1 MARTIEM
8 HALGAVRVTRE
19 GEDVSLGGPR
29 QRRLLAVLLIHR
41 NAVVSV
47 DRIAEVVFAGV
58 PTAAAGTTLR
68 SYVARLRKVLDSDGT
83 EARIVTRAPG
93 YQLTVDASC
102 FDVAGLEA
110 ILAEG
115 QAALHRNDPVTAVER
130 LRSADRLWQGDA
142 YAEFA
147 DEDWA
152 YPESQRLAELRL
164 AGHEHLVEAELAC
177 GRAPEILP
185 MLEALCREHP
195 LREGLRGQLMTAY
208 YRSGRQAD
216 ALAEFRA
223 FRDEL
228 AEELG
233 IDPSPRLVE
242 MERRILAQDVSLLA
256 DDDVGQ
262 PLRGYRLGE
271 RLGTGRE
278 GTVHAA
284 HLPGVERAF
293 VVKTLRHDLADDPGF
308 IRAFESAARRVAAL
322 RHPGAL
328 TLHDYWREPGAAHVV
343 MRRLPGGTLRDRL
356 QRRPLTSGE
365 ATALVEQIGG
375 ALVTAAA
382 HDVVH
387 GRVSA
392 ENVLYDAGG
401 QPVLTDFWLGV
412 PRPVISLPQDV
423 RDFVD
428 LVRECVASAGLADPA
443 VDCLLEQGAA
453 GDPPDIAE
461 LVTGL
466 MRTLDGSEPDR
477 GRLPNPYQGLRA
489 FDEADAANYF
499 GRAELIEDILGR
511 LSESG
516 TRGRV
521 VLLVGASGTGKSS
534 AVRAGLLPR
543 LRADGARGSDAW
555 FVATML
561 PGSAPYKELTE
572 SLRRIAVADEEPGRE
587 VARDET
593 GIDGALRQLV
603 PEGGQLVLV
612 LDQFEELFT
621 LAPEEEQRSFLGA
634 LAYAVTTP
642 DSRLRLVA
650 TLRADYYDRPLGFQP
665 FGSLVN
671 AATVTIPTM
680 LPAEVEAAVV
690 EPALRVGRTV
700 ERALAAELVGS
711 LATEPAALPALQF
724 VLYELAEHGS
734 PGTLTLA
741 EYRAL
746 GGVEGAIATR
756 AEQLYL
762 SLDDRERS
770 LVRELF
776 ERLVVVGAEGEPTR
790 RRAGRGELAGADEIV
805 DTWAQARLLTLDVH
819 PQTRVPTVEV
829 AHEALVRGWP
839 RLRRWIEHDRS
850 ELVVLSRLR
859 EAAATWSELGRD
871 ASALYRGTSLEAA
884 LDVSGRRTGLNQ
896 VETEFVQAGLAA
908 REGERA
914 QEVELIR
921 SQART
926 NRRLR
931 VQLSIIGIALVGA
944 LVGGFLAIDQRGQ
957 AIDQRGQAI
966 GERHVATARELAAA
980 AEANLGDDPERSML
994 LALGAIDVTRSHG
1007 EPVLPEAQ
1015 EALHRAVTSSRI
1027 LLNVPGVG
1035 GTLDWSPDG
1044 LYFATEGPEES
1055 GIVDIR
1061 DARTGR
1067 SVRSFHGHGVD
1078 VNDVSFGDGGKL
1090 LATSGDD
1097 GAVKVWAVPSGRNVL
1112 TSRLPGHTKVWGPS
1126 VSQDGA
1132 LTAASW
1138 PDLDRVR
1145 ILRTRTRR
1153 VVADIPVRVPLDT
1166 AFSPDGSRLA
1176 VSSQV
1181 DGSVRVFDARS
1192 GRQVVS
1198 TGGDQSGTRDVAWSP
1213 DGRWIA
1219 GASGDGS
1226 AHVYA
1231 ARTGRLRFTT
1241 SGNIA
1246 AVNGVDWSPD
1256 STSLAVASTD
1266 GTVRI
1271 SEVGRTGTRNV
1282 LTLAA
1287 QDMRNGA
1294 RSVAFSPDGRRLM
1307 TSDWSVT
1314 SVKIWDVSP
1323 TAGAEIANV
1332 EGATYVDGSAVFTR
1346 DGRSVYV
1353 PDPGGTVSRWNV
1365 TSGARTQRLPAPS
1378 DADGNDPMLALS
1390 PDGHHLAVNR
1400 GSFPVRVWDTRTG
1413 RVAFDVGRGWD
1424 GQPGWEGQPFGIA
1437 WSTDGQ
1443 RLAVAVNEEH
1453 AARVEVVDAQGH
1465 RLGTV
1470 HEQPDL
1476 SVVSVSLAK
1485 DNLLATTARD
1495 PRDNPALWYV
1505 RVWDWTKDK
1514 LLRRLGPG
1522 SGDAVYDPTGD
1533 LLVSHRIIEGL
1544 AEVWDPETGQKKST
1558 LIGHT
1563 GLLSGLAF
1571 SRDGK
1576 RVATASADGSV
1587 RVWDPLTG
1595 TLEVALRGP
1604 GAVRAT
1610 GVQFSPDGSELVS
1623 TGDDGIARVWALGI
1637 DDLIRIARDRLT
1649 RGLTGAECRQYLH
1662 TERCPTT

>member
-1 MARTIEM
+1 MVRTIEM

-47 DRIAEVVFAGV
+47 DRIAEAVFAGV

-68 SYVARLRKVLDSDGT
+68 SYVARLRKVLDPDGT
-83 EARIVTRAPG
+83 GARIVTRAPG

-115 QAALHRNDPVTAVER
+115 QAALHRNDPVTAAER

-195 LREGLRGQLMTAY
+195 LREGIRAQLMTAY

-233 IDPSPRLVE
+233 IDPSLRLVE
-242 MERRILAQDVSLLA
+242 MERRILAQDVTLLA
-256 DDDVGQ
+256 DANVGQ

-284 HLPGVERAF
+284 HLPGVERTF

-308 IRAFESAARRVAAL
+308 IRAFESAAHRVASL

-328 TLHDYWREPGAAHVV
+328 QLHDYWREPGAAHVV
-343 MRRLPGGTLRDRL
+343 SRRLPGGTLRDRL
-356 QRRPLTSGE
+356 QRRRLTSGE
-365 ATALVEQIGG
+365 VTVLVDRIGG

-382 HDVVH
+382 HEVVH
-387 GRVSA
+387 GRVCA

-412 PRPVISLPQDV
+412 PRSGISLPQDV
-423 RDFVD
+423 RDFVE
-428 LVRECVASAGLADPA
+428 LVREGVASAGLADQA
-443 VDCLLEQGAA
+443 IDCLLDQGSA
-453 GDPPDIAE
+453 GNLPDIAE

-466 MRTLDGSEPDR
+466 LRELNGSEPEG

-499 GRAELIEDILGR
+499 GRAELIDDILGR
-511 LSESG
+511 LSEPG

-543 LRADGARGSDAW
+543 LRADGAQGSHAW

-561 PGSAPYKELTE
+561 PGSAPYKELGE
-572 SLRRIAVADEEPGRE
+572 SLRRIAVVSAEQPVPE
-587 VARDET
+587 VARDQT
-593 GIDGALRQLV
+593 GIDRALRQRV

-621 LAPEEEQRSFLGA
+621 LAPEKEQRSFLRA
-634 LAYAVTTP
+634 LAYAVMTP

-671 AATVTIPTM
+671 TATVTIPAM

-690 EPALRVGRTV
+690 EPALRAGRTV

-734 PGTLTLA
+734 PGLMTLA

-746 GGVEGAIATR
+746 GGIEGAIATR

-762 SLDDRERS
+762 SFDDRERT

-776 ERLVVVGAEGEPTR
+776 ERLVVIGPEGEPTR
-790 RRAGRGELAGADEIV
+790 RRAVRGELASADEIV
-805 DTWAQARLLTLDVH
+805 DSWAQARLLTLDVH

-850 ELVVLSRLR
+850 ELIVLNRLR

-884 LDVSGRRTGLNQ
+884 LDVASRRTGMNQ
-896 VETEFVQAGLAA
+896 VETEFVRASQAA

-957 AIDQRGQAI
+957 AI

-980 AEANLGDDPERSML
+980 ADANLGDDPERSML
-994 LALGAIDVTRSHG
+994 LALRAIDVTRSHG

-1044 LYFATEGPEES
+1044 RYFATEGPEES

-1067 SVRSFHGHGVD
+1067 SVRSFRGHGID
-1078 VNDVSFGDGGKL
+1078 VNDVSFGANGRL

-1112 TSRLPGHTKVWGPS
+1112 DSRLAGAKKVWGPS
-1126 VSQDGA
+1126 ISPDGA

-1138 PDLDRVR
+1138 LDVNRVR
-1145 ILRTRTRR
+1145 VLRTRTGE
-1153 VVADIPVRVPLDT
+1153 VVADIPVELPVDT
-1166 AFSPDGSRLA
+1166 TFNPHGDRLA
-1176 VSSQV
+1176 VSSAV
-1181 DGSVRVFDARS
+1181 DGRVHVFDARS
-1192 GRQVVS
+1192 GRLLVS
-1198 TGGDQSGTRDVAWSP
+1198 SGRDPAGIRDVAWSP
-1213 DGRWIA
+1213 DGRLIA

-1226 AHVYA
+1226 AHVIE

-1246 AVNGVDWSPD
+1246 GVNGVDWSAD
-1256 STSLAVASTD
+1256 SRSLAAASDD

-1271 SEVGRTGTRNV
+1271 SEVGKTGTRNV

-1332 EGATYVDGSAVFTR
+1332 EGATYVDGSAVFTS

-1353 PDPGGTVSRWNV
+1353 PDPGGAVSRWNIR
-1365 TSGARTQRLPAPS
+1365 SGARTQRLSSPS
-1378 DADGNDPMLALS
+1378 DGEDGDGHDPTLALS
-1390 PDGHHLAVNR
+1390 PDGNQLAVAT
-1400 GSFPVRVWDTRTG
+1400 GSFPVQVWDTRTG
-1413 RVAFDVGRGWD
+1413 RVAFSVGRGW
-1424 GQPGWEGQPFGIA
+1424 EGDLGGIA

-1453 AARVEVVDAQGH
+1453 AARVEVVDAHGAS
-1465 RLGTV
+1465 LGTV
-1470 HEQPDL
+1470 HEQPDVA
-1476 SVVSVSLAK
+1476 VVSVSLAK

-1495 PRDNPALWYV
+1495 PRDDPGLWNV
-1505 RVWDWTKDK
+1505 RIWDWTKDK

-1522 SGDAVYDPTGD
+1522 SGNAVYDPTGD
-1533 LLVSHRIIEGL
+1533 LLVSRRIIDGL
-1544 AEVWDPETGQKKST
+1544 AEVWNPETGQKQST
-1558 LIGHT
+1558 LFGHT

-1571 SRDGK
+1571 SRDGR

-1587 RVWDPLTG
+1587 RIWDPLTG
-1595 TLEVALRGP
+1595 TLQVALRGP
-1604 GAVRAT
+1604 GTIRAN

-1623 TGDDGIARVWALGI
+1623 TWDDGIARVWALGI
-1637 DDLIRIARDRLT
+1637 DDLTSIARERLT
-1649 RGLTGAECRQYLH
+1649 RGLTRAECRQYLH
-1662 TERCPTT
+1662 TERCPTA